1 MHNAMRQLITM
12 TAAALL
18 LFCSCGNRQSSANG
32 WSDTI
37 PVTVMVVDGSDA
49 PNERNYV
56 GDISSEKVID
66 LSFPLGGTLT
76 KVGVKN
82 GQKVKSGQ
90 LIAAIDSTTATSLH
104 ATALATLRQAE
115 DAHHRLESVHK
126 EGGISDVRWMQM
138 VTDLEKARQAEVSAR
153 KHLENCMLRAPF
165 SGVVSCLDRHVGQD
179 LRPGEVFARV
189 LDMNKLRVTFSV
201 PEQEI
206 HNISIG
212 DEATATIPALGN
224 REVKLRVSDKSLVA
238 NPLGHTYRVNAT
250 VVESDVR
257 ELLPDMV
264 AKVHTSHK
272 ASTGTVVPSSCVHTM
287 PEGQVVWVIENG
299 VARQRIIG
307 VGDFVKCGVLVTE
320 GLSDGDTVVTGGHQK
335 LYSGAKVT
343 VK

>member
-1 MHNAMRQLITM
+1 MKRLVTII
-12 TAAALL
+12 AAATLL
-18 LFCSCGNRQSSANG
+18 LFSCGKKQPTANG

-37 PVTVMVVDGSDA
+37 PVSVMIVNSSEA
-49 PNERNYV
+49 PTERNYV
-56 GDISSEKVID
+56 GDITSEKIIE
-66 LSFPLGGTLT
+66 LGFPLGGTLT
-76 KVGVKN
+76 KVNVHN
-82 GQKVKSGQ
+82 GQHVASGQ
-90 LIAAIDSTTATSLH
+90 VIAVADSTTMSSLH
-104 ATALATLRQAE
+104 ATARATLRQAE
-115 DAHHRLESVHK
+115 DAYRRMEAVYK
-126 EGGISDVRWMQM
+126 EGGISDVRWIQM
-138 VTDLEKARQAEVSAR
+138 ET
-153 KHLENCMLRAPF
+153 
-165 SGVVSCLDRHVGQD
+165 
-179 LRPGEVFARV
+179 ARV

-299 VARQRIIG
+299 VARQRVIG

>member
-1 MHNAMRQLITM
+1 MKRLVTII
-12 TAAALL
+12 AAATLL
-18 LFCSCGNRQSSANG
+18 LFSCGKKQPTANG

-37 PVTVMVVDGSDA
+37 PVSVMIVNSSEA
-49 PNERNYV
+49 PTERNYV
-56 GDISSEKVID
+56 GDITSEKIIE
-66 LSFPLGGTLT
+66 LGFPLGGTLT
-76 KVGVKN
+76 KVNVHN
-82 GQKVKSGQ
+82 GQHVASGQ
-90 LIAAIDSTTATSLH
+90 VIAVADSTTMSSLH
-104 ATALATLRQAE
+104 ATARATLRQAE
-115 DAHHRLESVHK
+115 DAYRRMEAVYK
-126 EGGISDVRWMQM
+126 EGGISDVRWIQM
-138 VTDLEKARQAEVSAR
+138 ETDLEKARQAEVSAR
-153 KHLENCMLRAPF
+153 KRVEDCTLRAPF

-189 LDMNKLRVTFSV
+189 LDMNRLRVTFSV

-299 VARQRIIG
+299 VARQRVIG

>member
-1 MHNAMRQLITM
+1 MKRLVTII
-12 TAAALL
+12 AAATLL
-18 LFCSCGNRQSSANG
+18 LFSCGKKQPTANG

-37 PVTVMVVDGSDA
+37 PVSVMIVNSSEA
-49 PNERNYV
+49 PTERNYV
-56 GDISSEKVID
+56 GDITSEKIIE
-66 LSFPLGGTLT
+66 LGFPLGGTLT
-76 KVGVKN
+76 KVNVHN
-82 GQKVKSGQ
+82 GQHVASGQ
-90 LIAAIDSTTATSLH
+90 VIAVADSTTMSSLH
-104 ATALATLRQAE
+104 ATARATL
-115 DAHHRLESVHK
+115 
-126 EGGISDVRWMQM
+126 
-138 VTDLEKARQAEVSAR
+138 RQAEVSAR
-153 KHLENCMLRAPF
+153 KRVEDCTLRAPF

-189 LDMNKLRVTFSV
+189 LDMNRLRVTFSV

-299 VARQRIIG
+299 VARQRVIG

>member
-1 MHNAMRQLITM
+1 MKRLVTII
-12 TAAALL
+12 AAATLL
-18 LFCSCGNRQSSANG
+18 LFSCGKKQPTANG

-37 PVTVMVVDGSDA
+37 PVSVMIVNSSEA
-49 PNERNYV
+49 PTERNYV
-56 GDISSEKVID
+56 GDITSEKIIE
-66 LSFPLGGTLT
+66 LGFPLGGTLT
-76 KVGVKN
+76 KVNVHN
-82 GQKVKSGQ
+82 GQHVASGQ
-90 LIAAIDSTTATSLH
+90 VIAVADSTTMSSLH
-104 ATALATLRQAE
+104 ATARATLRQAE
-115 DAHHRLESVHK
+115 DAYRRMEAVYK
-126 EGGISDVRWMQM
+126 EGGISDVRWIQM
-138 VTDLEKARQAEVSAR
+138 ETDLEKARQAEVSAR
-153 KHLENCMLRAPF
+153 KRVEDCTLRAPF

-189 LDMNKLRVTFSV
+189 LDMN
-201 PEQEI
+201 
-206 HNISIG
+206 
-212 DEATATIPALGN
+212 
-224 REVKLRVSDKSLVA
+224 KLRVSDKSLVA

-272 ASTGTVVPSSCVHTM
+272 SSTGTVVPSSCVHTM

-299 VARQRIIG
+299 VARQRVIG